1 VREFSPDHDNLSAAI
16 ELLGRLVAFNT
27 VSTRSNLALIE
38 AVARYLRAQG
48 VDAVRI
54 DGPHGDKAGLIASI
68 GPAVPGGVVLSG
80 HTDVV
85 PVEGQAWSSDPF
97 VLVERNGLLY
107 GRGTA
112 DMKGFIAIV
121 LASVPMFARAPLRV
135 PIHLALSYDEEVG
148 CLGAPRLIEALLAQ
162 VPQPAAVL
170 VGEPTGLQVANRHRG
185 ISTFVTKIQGRG
197 GHSSAPGRGLNAI
210 ALAARFIGELEDVGR
225 QLSAGRPDTGVG
237 VPEHTTLNI
246 GLIEGGTAVN
256 MIAEHCHLTWE
267 CRPAA
272 EVVATDV
279 AAMVEARFETFLRS
293 LGERTPEGTVR
304 TDLLVAVPPLLA
316 MPDSPAVSLALQLT
330 GHNICLAA
338 PFASEAGLFQ
348 QAGVPAVVCGPGQA
362 SQAHQPDEFVARAQ
376 LSDCLKLMHEVA
388 QWAS

>member
-1 VREFSPDHDNLSAAI
+1 
-16 ELLGRLVAFNT
+16 
-27 VSTRSNLALIE
+27 
-38 AVARYLRAQG
+38 
-48 VDAVRI
+48 
-54 DGPHGDKAGLIASI
+54 
-68 GPAVPGGVVLSG
+68 VLSG

-112 DMKGFIAIV
+112 DMKGFVATV

-135 PIHLALSYDEEVG
+135 PIHVALSYDEEVG
-148 CLGAPRLIEALLAQ
+148 CLGAPPLIEALLAQ
-162 VPQPAAVL
+162 VPPPAAVF

-185 ISTFVTKIQGRG
+185 ISTFVTKIKGRG
-197 GHSSAPGRGLNAI
+197 GHSSAPGRGVNAI
-210 ALAARFIGELEDVGR
+210 TLAARFIGELEDVGR
-225 QLSAGRPDTGVG
+225 ELSAGHPDTGVG
-237 VPEHTTLNI
+237 APEHTTLNI
-246 GLIEGGTAVN
+246 GRIDGGTAVN
-256 MIAEHCHLTWE
+256 MIAEHCQLTWE

-272 EVVATDV
+272 EAVATDI
-279 AAMVEARFETFLRS
+279 AAIVEARFETFLRS
-293 LGERTPEGTVR
+293 LGGRVPEEAVR
-304 TDLLVAVPPLLA
+304 TELLVAVPPLLP

-330 GHNICLAA
+330 GRNVCLAA

-362 SQAHQPDEFVARAQ
+362 SEAHQPDEFVARTQ

-388 QWAS
+388 QWASQPARL